1 MIALPIESRVIVCQ
15 IDCIVFGCFVCQRVP
30 QQLHFRRI
38 GIPQMLGFYEPRAL
52 WIPSMYAFALFRFR
66 FIVCSNFRWQQPNN
80 VFIEI
85 QLKSDKTKPK
95 ATIKKIHQS
104 TKEQT
109 NTTKCAPIEFCA
121 HISHFNC
128 SPSNPKRKSH
138 NSDCNSISILT
149 ARYKMR
155 YGIVPTIRL
164 RYNIV
169 FVNVV
174 PLKYLIWHRMCI
186 GIDEAKAGH
195 NFSVFYWNHTCLC

>member
-85 QLKSDKTKPK
+85 QLKSDKTKP
-95 ATIKKIHQS
+95 
-104 TKEQT
+104 
-109 NTTKCAPIEFCA
+109 IEFCA

-195 NFSVFYWNHTCLC
+195 NFSVFYWNHTRLY